1 MNIRPFLDYWV
12 SRTLLVLAMLGMP
25 AIVSG
30 FQTTDLIPVGNGFYY
45 GSATNN
51 WASNDSLIGDYSDVT
66 EGPGCT
72 PNAFFDYWVRIPSG
86 GNARQS
92 ATLNLSSIPND
103 TTITAI
109 GITVCAND
117 GVTSSGTFRTFTR
130 INGSNFDAAANIT
143 VPLTISGTPYT
154 QSIALNVAKTAGTA
168 VEVGVRKGNNLTVSI
183 GTLSAVISYRATPTL
198 LVTNSPVTYNGLPQ
212 EAMVQA
218 NSDVPAPNT
227 VAPGTVNDVKYD
239 GSSTIPTNAGTYAIT
254 ADFAPTNTGDY
265 NSLSDAAAGNFV
277 ITKAYQT
284 ITFGPNPGPVTY
296 TPSGTFSVGATAS
309 STLAV
314 TFTSTTTGVCTIS
327 GSTVNILTAGLCTI
341 AADQAGDGNY
351 NAAPQVTQNITIDK
365 ATTTTTIT
373 SDTPDPSLVN
383 QPVTVNFAVT
393 TGNRPAAAGATVQA
407 VAPGPTGS
415 VTVTVTGPVN
425 SNSCTATVAVGSCIL
440 PGTDFPQPGNY
451 TLTATYAGDANFDTS
466 SGTASHQV
474 NQAGPVGGAAI
485 PTLQEWALILMGL
498 LFGGL
503 VWRQSRRTGRMEA

>member
-30 FQTTDLIPVGNGFYY
+30 FQTTDLIPVDNGSY
-45 GSATNN
+45 SN
-51 WASNDSLIGDYSDVT
+51 WASNDSLTGDYSDVT

-92 ATLNLSSIPND
+92 ATLNLSSIPNG

-117 GVTSSGTFRTFTR
+117 GLSSLGTFRTFTR
-130 INGSNFDAAANIT
+130 INGSNSDAAADIT

-154 QSIALNVAKTAGTA
+154 QNIALNVAKTAGTA

-212 EAMVQA
+212 AATVQA

-227 VAPGTVNDVKYD
+227 VVPGTVNDVKYD

-277 ITKAYQT
+277 IAKADQT

-296 TPSGTFSVGATAS
+296 TPSGTFPVGATAS

-327 GSTVNILTAGLCTI
+327 GSTVTMVTAGLCTI
-341 AADQAGDGNY
+341 AADQAGDSNY
-351 NAAPQVTQNITIDK
+351 NAASTATQDILTIAK
-365 ATTTTTIT
+365 AATTTVIT

-383 QPVTVNFAVT
+383 QEVTVNFAVT
-393 TGNRPAAAGATVQA
+393 TGNGPAAAGATVQA
-407 VAPGPTGS
+407 VAPGPTGD

-425 SNSCTATVAVGSCIL
+425 SNSCMATLPAGSCTL
-440 PGTDFPQPGNY
+440 PGTDFPQPGSY
-451 TLTATYAGDANFDTS
+451 TLTATYAGDTNFNTS
-466 SGTASHQV
+466 FGTASHQV
-474 NQAGPVGGAAI
+474 NQLGPVGGGAAI